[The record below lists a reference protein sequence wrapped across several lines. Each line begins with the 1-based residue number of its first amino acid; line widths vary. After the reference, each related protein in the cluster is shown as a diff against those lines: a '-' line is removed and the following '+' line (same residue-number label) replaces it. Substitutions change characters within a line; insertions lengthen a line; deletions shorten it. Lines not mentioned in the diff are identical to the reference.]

1 MANEQ
6 IRSILIVGG
15 GTAGWMAANLLA
27 TRLRRLPIEITL
39 VESPDIRTVGVG
51 EATVPAIR
59 DYFKAIGVTE
69 AEVMQASRG
78 TVKLGIEFR
87 DWRTPGTSFFHPFGR
102 YGVDAFSV
110 PFHQYWLKRRMAGD
124 QTPLSEY
131 CLPTQAAMRNL
142 MLLPP
147 EQPVNDL
154 GVFDWAIHFDA
165 GLFARFLAQRARD
178 LLGVQHLEGTISGA
192 TRDGENGRISSVT
205 LADGRTLEADLF
217 VDCSGFRSLL
227 LGQTLEVPYEDW
239 THLLPCD
246 RAVAMPCAHG
256 DALTPYTR
264 STALPAGWQW
274 RIPLQHRVGN
284 GYVYSSRHISDDE
297 ATATLISRLE
307 GEALAE
313 PNMLRFRT
321 GHRTKVWEKNCV
333 ALGLAAGFLE
343 PLESTSIVL
352 IQSGIE
358 RLLAHFPDRDFDPS
372 LADEFNRI
380 TALEYARIRD
390 FLLLHYWGG
399 QRTEQMWQECR
410 ALELPET
417 LAQRIRAYKGAGK
430 LPRFEWDSFQSPSW
444 LSMFAGFE
452 IWPSR
457 YDPLA
462 DQFTV
467 QELGGTFEQMRAAVA
482 RAVSLAGTHEHFI
495 AETCA
500 APAAQNAAPQFTLN
514 SA

>member
-69 AEVMQASRG
+69 AEVMQASQG